1 SAVPE
6 HYEVVPTRR
15 GKLRDHFR
23 GMAGA
28 QLDLELYPCSRR
40 SFACLLRKPAEE
52 EVLLAFDRFDLADP
66 GGVGGQRPFD
76 GEGSELRVG
85 GLRQLERLREG
96 TVGGIG
102 TVDRDQDS
110 LERHQ
115 LLTCSVA
122 AIGRG
127 WGSRLRSASTSGWK
141 KRCAMA
147 VGTI

>member
-1 SAVPE
+1 
-6 HYEVVPTRR
+6 
-15 GKLRDHFR
+15 
-23 GMAGA
+23 
-28 QLDLELYPCSRR
+28 
-40 SFACLLRKPAEE
+40 
-52 EVLLAFDRFDLADP
+52 
-66 GGVGGQRPFD
+66 GGQRPFD

-85 GLRQLERLREG
+85 DLRQLERLREG

-127 WGSRLRSASTSGWK
+127 WGARPRSGSTSGWE
-141 KRCAMA
+141 KRGAMA
-147 VGTI
+147 VGTIADSTTTVINNENWVRSMIPALRPYRDVIVPNVSPVDISSVVNVACGAVYRLASG